1 MNTLTRILLLSSLV
15 ILGGSATAGAQT
27 KIGIVDMNRIFTEYS
42 KTKDAQAK
50 YSASEKAANDE
61 LNTRVET
68 LKKSMEEIN
77 ALSADAQKEGLSASA
92 VEAKK
97 KELQPKIDAA
107 RALDKEIADYRTSK
121 QKALQ
126 DQFLRMRKDIVE
138 DIMKSV
144 NDLVKSKGF
153 DLVLDK
159 SGLSSG
165 AIPVVLYS
173 SDDMDFSSEVLAAL
187 NKTPAA
193 KPSK

>member
-50 YSASEKAANDE
+50 YSESEKAANDE

-77 ALSADAQKEGLSASA
+77 ALSADAQKEGLSVSA

-107 RALDKEIADYRTSK
+107 RALDKEIADYRTSR

-173 SDDMDFSSEVLAAL
+173 RDEMDFSSEVLAAL
-187 NKTPAA
+187 NKNPAA